1 MQFEN
6 PRDHII
12 ELEKRLDETENQ
24 LNELTTH
31 VVTLENIM
39 MAIAKAVLPLE
50 DFEELEQSDDIEE

>member
-31 VVTLENIM
+31 VVTLEGIM
-39 MAIAKAVLPLE
+39 MAIAKAVLPME
-50 DFEELEQSDDIEE
+50 DFEELQETDETEE